1 MKKKL
6 AILIIA
12 LAVIALAVLVFVIY
26 DDLLG
31 GIFPALGKELE
42 GTWSVKESYPGSLT
56 SDFSITVKNVSKD
69 STYELYVRGVKIGER
84 VSIELYIRSLS
95 IVFTKPEE
103 MEVWFYRN
111 ESDSEPFIKAKC
123 HETGLLIFPGTQIPP
138 APVQESGNG
147 DETSTPEGNAPG
159 GGSSGGSA
167 AKQDPPGG
175 NVPLAGS
182 NSGNGNSPGGSAG
195 QNNSGPG
202 LENGEPG
209 GSTGGG
215 QGDDN
220 PGDDIAGASGSWTV
234 EDYDVSNVLNFKI
247 NVDGI
252 QNASYYELY
261 ANSIIVGNRV
271 PINGFV
277 RSISLMFKDP
287 LLLEVRFFSSSTGD
301 NLVARARCEASG
313 QLVFIKE

>member
-1 MKKKL
+1 M
-6 AILIIA
+6 
-12 LAVIALAVLVFVIY
+12 VCQ
-26 DDLLG
+26 
-31 GIFPALGKELE
+31 
-42 GTWSVKESYPGSLT
+42 ESYPGSLT

-182 NSGNGNSPGGSAG
+182 NSGNGNSPGGQRGAE
-195 QNNSGPG
+195 QQRPG
-202 LENGEPG
+202 FRNGEPG
-209 GSTGGG
+209 GSTGAP
-215 QGDDN
+215 GDDN
-220 PGDDIAGASGSWTV
+220 PVMILLGQAQLDCRRLRRI
-234 EDYDVSNVLNFKI
+234 NVLNFKI

-252 QNASYYELY
+252 KMHLTTSFMPIAS
-261 ANSIIVGNRV
+261 
-271 PINGFV
+271 
-277 RSISLMFKDP
+277 SLVIGCP
-287 LLLEVRFFSSSTGD
+287 LTAL
-301 NLVARARCEASG
+301 CEA
-313 QLVFIKE
+313 LV